1 VIRQPAYEVDPWT
14 VRERAFN
21 LDLLAQSESVFALSN
36 GHIGLR
42 GNLDE
47 GEPHGLPGT
56 YLGGFFEMRP
66 LPYAESGYGYPE
78 SGQTV
83 VNVTNGKLIRLLVGD
98 SLFDVR
104 YGTLRR
110 HERTLD
116 LRAGT
121 LTREV
126 EWVTPVGHPIRMRS
140 IRMVS
145 FAQRAIA
152 AIVFEVE
159 PLGGPARVVV
169 QSELVANEPLPA
181 AGGDPRA
188 AAVGTPLHS
197 EYTSAREQ
205 RATMVHVTGG
215 SRLRLAS
222 AMDHLIDE
230 PEGVDSD
237 VEARTDFARAT
248 FTAEAGPGQPLRLV
262 KLIAYGWSSRRS
274 MPAVRD
280 QVEGALT
287 AAKHTGWE
295 ALLTAQRQFLDAF
308 WSRADVEIG
317 GDPRLQQAL
326 RFGMF
331 HVLQAGARAEG
342 RAIAAKGLTGSGYDG
357 HAFWDTETFVLPML
371 THAVPHAAAHA
382 LQWRHSTLPMA
393 KERAVQLGLKGAAF
407 PWRTIRGEECSGYW
421 PAGTAAFHVNADIA
435 NAVANYLNATNDV
448 GFARSCGL
456 ELLAETARLWM
467 SLGHHDADGA
477 FRIDGVTGPDE
488 YTAIADNNVYTNLAA
503 RRNLLDAAD
512 WCEREPKIARR
523 LRVDDEET
531 SSWRDA
537 AEAMTIPYDERLGVH
552 EQSEGFTSHARWDFE
567 NTPADHYPLFL
578 HYPYFDIYRKQVIK
592 QADLVLAMGLFG
604 DRFTDE
610 EKARNF
616 AYYEEL
622 TVRDSSLSACTQ
634 AVLAAEVGQL
644 DLAFEYAV
652 EAALMD
658 LDDLE
663 HNTRDGVHIA
673 SLAGAW
679 IAVVAGFGGFRDYDG
694 ELLFSPRIPDQ
705 LSSICFR
712 VAEGDAVLEV
722 TATHSEAKYELID
735 GDEVAIRHHGKSLTV
750 RDGESVTEPIPSIR
764 PGRRPNQPHGREPIM
779 LDKAD

>member
-1 VIRQPAYEVDPWT
+1 MIRQRTFEVDPWT
-14 VRERAFN
+14 VREAALN
-21 LDLLAQSESVFALSN
+21 LDQLAQSESVFALSN

-56 YLGGFFEMRP
+56 YLGGFFEFRP
-66 LPYAESGYGYPE
+66 LPYAEAGYGYPE

-98 SLFDVR
+98 ALFDVR

-126 EWVTPVGHPIRMRS
+126 EWVTPTGHPIR
-140 IRMVS
+140 IRTVRLVS

-152 AIVFEVE
+152 AIMFEVE
-159 PLGGPARVVV
+159 PLGGSARVVL
-169 QSELVANEPLPA
+169 QSELVANEPLPS
-181 AGGDPRA
+181 AGTDPRA
-188 AAVGTPLHS
+188 AAVATPLRS
-197 EYTSAREQ
+197 EYTSGHDL
-205 RATMVHVTGG
+205 RAVMVHTTAG
-215 SRLRLAS
+215 SDLRLAV
-222 AMDHLIDE
+222 AMDHLVEGPD
-230 PEGVDSD
+230 GVDTEI
-237 VEARTDFARAT
+237 EAHTDFARAT
-248 FTAEAGPGQPLRLV
+248 ITCEAGPGKPLRVFKGL
-262 KLIAYGWSSRRS
+262 AYGWSSRRS

-287 AAKHTGWE
+287 GAQHTGWD
-295 ALLTAQRQFLDAF
+295 ALLKAQRQFLDAF

-371 THAVPHAAAHA
+371 THAVPHAAAQA
-382 LQWRHSTLPMA
+382 LTWRHSTLPLA
-393 KERAVQLGLKGAAF
+393 KERAAQLGLEGAAF

-435 NAVANYLNATNDV
+435 NAVANYLNATGDE
-448 GFARSCGL
+448 GFADSCGL
-456 ELLAETARLWM
+456 ELLVETARLWM
-467 SLGHHDADGA
+467 SLGHHDRDGA

-512 WCEREPKIARR
+512 WAVRKPELARSFG
-523 LRVDDEET
+523 VDEEEAAG
-531 SSWRDA
+531 WRDA
-537 AEAMTIPYDERLGVH
+537 AKEMTIPYDEELGVH
-552 EQSEGFTSHARWDFE
+552 QQSERFTRHARWDFE
-567 NTPADHYPLFL
+567 NTPAENYPLFL

-604 DRFTDE
+604 DQFTDE
-610 EKARNF
+610 QKARNF

-622 TVRDSSLSACTQ
+622 TVRDSSLSASTQ
-634 AVLAAEVGQL
+634 AVLAAEVGHL
-644 DLAFEYAV
+644 DLAYEYAV

-679 IAVVAGFGGFRDYDG
+679 IAVVAGFGGFRDYGG
-694 ELLFSPRIPDQ
+694 ELLFSPRLPES

-712 VAEGDAVLEV
+712 VAEGEAVLEV
-722 TATHSEAKYELID
+722 TVTHSEAKYELIV
-735 GDEVAIRHHGKSLTV
+735 GDEVAIQHHGKSLEV
-750 RDGESVTEPIPSIR
+750 RAGEPVTEPIPAIQ
-764 PGRRPNQPHGREPIM
+764 PGPPPSQPHGREP
-779 LDKAD
+779 LELAEGD